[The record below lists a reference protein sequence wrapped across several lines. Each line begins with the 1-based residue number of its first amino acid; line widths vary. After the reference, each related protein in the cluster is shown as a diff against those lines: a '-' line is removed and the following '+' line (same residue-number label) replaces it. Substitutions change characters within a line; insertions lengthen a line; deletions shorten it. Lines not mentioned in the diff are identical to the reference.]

1 MHHVAGALTADSQPT
16 IHVFAT
22 TFDGTRAAL
31 AAAVPLA
38 RGSSAKLVLIVP
50 RIVPYPLELDAPCES
65 TTFVVKQYAAAI
77 ERLGGNPTNHVRAC
91 RPPGAIRPAGG
102 GVEGGGGWRG
112 GPMVADAGRGSREW
126 AGPAGRSRRFCS
138 ERHPLAAAPQSSRH
152 CGCARGRAADVSRNS
167 RAGAG
172 TGARGFVWR
181 L

>member
-77 ERLGGNPTNHVRAC
+77 ERLGGNATIDVCAC
-91 RPPGAIRPAGG
+91 RRLDDIVTRVVAAGSTI
-102 GVEGGGGWRG
+102 VVG
-112 GPMVADAGRGSREW
+112 GPVGRWLTTPEERLANRLSR
-126 AGPAGRSRRFCS
+126 
-138 ERHPLAAAPQSSRH
+138 Q
-152 CGCARGRAADVSRNS
+152 
-167 RAGAG
+167 
-172 TGARGFVWR
+172 
-181 L
+181 